1 MNEII
6 CGDCL
11 DVMAAM
17 PDNSVDSIVT
27 DPPYG
32 LAFMGKNWD
41 KGVPGEAFWVEA
53 LRVAK
58 PGAHILAFGGTRTY
72 HRLAVA
78 IEDAGWEIRDMIQWV
93 YGSGFPKSL
102 DVGKA
107 IDKAAGAEREVVGNT
122 RSGISSRSRVG
133 AFIGGVAVEEMK
145 HIDITAPATPDAQK
159 WDGWGTALKPA
170 NEPLCLARKPFK
182 GTVAANVLQWGTGG
196 INIDGCRVEL
206 NGDDTSRTASPCS
219 ESKDRKT
226 NFNASKLTGTV
237 NNSWSK
243 GRFPAN
249 FIHDGSEEVLALFP
263 YSISRAGNP
272 NRCNHK
278 PNGNTYFS
286 NKTVGQE
293 HNDSGS
299 AARFFYCAKASA
311 SERNMGLSN
320 LDDTTTTD
328 GRKKDIDNPFQRGKT
343 IRKNGHPTV
352 KPLSLMRYLCRLIT
366 PPGGVVLDP
375 FSGSGTTLI
384 AAKQEG
390 FGYIGIELSEEYVE
404 IAEARLSAVT
414 DRQNALFATGAMS

>member
-1 MNEII
+1 
-6 CGDCL
+6 
-11 DVMAAM
+11 VMAAM

-145 HIDITAPATPDAQK
+145 HIDITAPATPEAQQ

-196 INIDGCRVEL
+196 INIDGCRVGSDAVEKGNAGRG
-206 NGDDTSRTASPCS
+206 NGHNEGTYKLGFGV
-219 ESKDRKT
+219 SKTKE
-226 NFNASKLTGTV
+226 FV
-237 NNSWSK
+237 V

-263 YSISRAGNP
+263 ETGVAKASKRGAD
-272 NRCNHK
+272 R
-278 PNGNTYFS
+278 NGNVYGKY
-286 NKTVGQE
+286 NECDTVRG
-293 HNDSGS
+293 HNDAGGS

>member
-6 CGDCL
+6 HGDCL

-41 KGVPGEAFWVEA
+41 KGVPGKAFWVEA

-93 YGSGFPKSL
+93 YGSGFPKSHNL
-102 DVGKA
+102 G
-107 IDKAAGAEREVVGNT
+107 
-122 RSGISSRSRVG
+122 SG
-133 AFIGGVAVEEMK
+133 F
-145 HIDITAPATPDAQK
+145 
-159 WDGWGTALKPA
+159 GTALKPA
-170 NEPLCLARKPFK
+170 NEPICLARKPFK
-182 GTVAANVLQWGTGG
+182 GTVAANFLQWGTGG
-196 INIDGCRVEL
+196 INIDGCRVDYVSDVDMKSGSVRFGVFGKTQME
-206 NGDDTSRTASPCS
+206 NSNSNIVFNTSP
-219 ESKDRKT
+219 KI
-226 NFNASKLTGTV
+226 NFDQ
-237 NNSWSK
+237 SK

-249 FIHDGSEEVLALFP
+249 FIHDGSDEVLALFP
-263 YSISRAGNP
+263 KFVQSGGGRKGEIGKRNYLKKAKSNALSGN
-272 NRCNHK
+272 RGGLGIGGELYYDEERDDYYTLTICR
-278 PNGNTYFS
+278 G
-286 NKTVGQE
+286 
-293 HNDSGS
+293 DSGS
-299 AARFFYCAKASA
+299 AGRFFYCAKASK

-343 IRKNGHPTV
+343 LRKNGHPTV